1 MKLEISGTD
10 EELQGLLNC
19 IHIGQ
24 LCPDERFLLVGN
36 PVWQELIAA
45 IQTSYIDQVGEDAYR
60 STFTRDISNPR
71 EIDLLAGQLE
81 AILRGK
87 KWPRERAEA
96 ILERIARPCVLP
108 ASARER
114 ILARLDEFLSE

>member
-1 MKLEISGTD
+1 MKLEIFGTD
-10 EELQGLLNC
+10 EELQHLLNC

-36 PVWQELIAA
+36 PVWQELIDA
-45 IQTSYIDQVGEDAYR
+45 IQTRYIDQVGEDAYR
-60 STFTRDISNPR
+60 STFTRDVTDPR

-81 AILRGK
+81 TMLLGK
-87 KWPRERAEA
+87 NWPRERAEA
-96 ILERIARPCVLP
+96 ILEHIARPCVLP
-108 ASARER
+108 TSARDR